1 PSLSLPPE
9 EKPHRKIASLPRDG
23 GIWRWLMAIRSSCVP
38 WRSTS
43 GDRSYAWPVAGEDLT
58 GRANGVPEEPGD
70 YWRLRTA
77 RTPVVPSICSE
88 IRSPYEY
95 H

>member
-1 PSLSLPPE
+1 
-9 EKPHRKIASLPRDG
+9 
-23 GIWRWLMAIRSSCVP
+23 MAIRSSCVP

-70 YWRLRTA
+70 YCLCAGGCGQQELQWYLLSVLRS
-77 RTPVVPSICSE
+77 VPLMNTIDTTTLQ
-88 IRSPYEY
+88 RATR
-95 H
+95 